1 MKRKIIAT
9 EKKYENEI
17 ALARANGYEGV
28 IIPLEVDYDL
38 HYIEDAKDKEYIH
51 NIAYEYGWDKFIV
64 VLFKNRTNVVKLVN
78 LTLLNDAA

>member
-1 MKRKIIAT
+1 MKRKISAT

-17 ALARANGYEGV
+17 ALARANGYKGV
-28 IIPLEVDYDL
+28 IIPLEGDYDL
-38 HYIEDAKDKEYIH
+38 HHIEDAKDKEYIY

-64 VLFKNRTNVVKLVN
+64 VIFKNTTNVVKLVN